1 MNIGK
6 LDTKVAVYERTLAQN
21 DYGEMTAGSDTI
33 DGYAW
38 VKRINKKST
47 TDNKGASIQIG
58 ENSYEFLTRY
68 NSSIWFIGRYF
79 QIVGESTKYW
89 VRGVEEIG
97 RKEGMMIMAERTVAP
112 KPF

>member
-47 TDNKGASIQIG
+47 TSNKGPSIQIG
-58 ENSYEFLTRY
+58 ENTYEFLTRY
-68 NSSIWFIGRYF
+68 NSTTWYIGRYF
-79 QIVGESTKYW
+79 KVVGFATKYW

-97 RKEGMMIMAERTVAP
+97 RKQGMMIMAERTVTP
-112 KPF
+112 NL

>member
-1 MNIGK
+1 MNIGS

-21 DYGEMTAGSDTI
+21 DYGEMTAGSDAI

-47 TDNKGASIQIG
+47 TDNKGVSIQIG

-68 NSSIWFIGRYF
+68 NSDIWFIGRYF

-97 RKEGMMIMAERTVAP
+97 RKQGMMIMSERTVTPNA
-112 KPF
+112 